1 MKYFILCNG
10 RLLPN
15 DDCTGP
21 LEFDTA
27 DEAGEYI
34 ADLDGENTVPLFIK
48 EVKDPRGMRALF
60 KSTMGK

>member
-10 RLLPN
+10 RPLPN
-15 DDCTGP
+15 NDLTGP

-34 ADLDGENTVPLFIK
+34 ADLDGENTVPLRVFG
-48 EVKDPRGMRALF
+48 VKNPQVIRNLF
-60 KSTMGK
+60 

>member
-15 DDCTGP
+15 DNLTGP
-21 LEFDTA
+21 LEFDTK

-34 ADLDGENTVPLFIK
+34 ADLDGENTLPLSVK
-48 EVKDPRGMRALF
+48 EVKDPKGMSAIF
-60 KSTMGK
+60 KAQWSK